1 MAGRSRASTVTC
13 TESEAAELSG
23 HLEELRSNFVQTDGP
38 QLLQELYAS
47 INATHCIRQSFR
59 ESLNPNRIRDAFRH
73 LNGFPKT
80 LGAFRSAFECLRQLE
95 KGSDTL
101 QTIIDLFQSLF
112 GLLTGALQDH
122 WGNRKYFRKRVN
134 EGGWDALRNILGKAL
149 QVEDLD
155 RRRALMERL
164 LGGLF
169 ACALEDDTLNGLFS
183 TLRRRLGSGSD
194 QHANAKGNGSEKP
207 SPVAPGVKDA
217 AHAEDII
224 KEALGPRAYAHN
236 PEAISVAFELWL
248 HIARISMEES
258 HTADPI
264 APQLPIVGNCVAELS
279 THCLVGLHGARVLQV
294 VIPAFIDSP
303 FDKQYVEQLRK
314 MALALLAVGV
324 TDLNDAHFLYR
335 SASSSPMVAGLLQ
348 DALKEPQVPPCIHFD
363 LSLHGYASIELPDI
377 GRTFPPVTS
386 SAGYTLSLWLQV
398 VRFDPESHTTLFGA
412 FDSSQTCFVL
422 VYLEKDTHNLILQ
435 TSVTASRPSVRFKS
449 FAFKA
454 ERWYHLCLVHRRP
467 KTTTSSRASLFIDGE
482 FVEQVKAQYP
492 SSPQTAS
499 PGSSSPELPSASRK
513 YKPVQ
518 AFLGTLQ
525 DLATKIGRSV
535 VSSQWR
541 LASAYLF
548 NDTLSD
554 DLIAVHKQLG
564 PRYHGNYQDC
574 LGSFQTYEA
583 SAALNL
589 RNESLHPGKE
599 EKSEIVAAI
608 RSKASLLLPETRIL
622 LNFSPMMVLDD
633 DERNNIDETQLV
645 KALSKS
651 AAKNLRIV
659 TRGGRTVI
667 VINGAVPSVNE
678 ALLKPNGFAVLTGE
692 PAIVIPQSLDEA
704 AWRIGGCAPVGLALV
719 ESASTREDLI
729 RALEILLS
737 SIEDS
742 WRNSEAMERENG
754 FGVLASLLTAKLDDA
769 YAGSAMQTLR
779 IILTPKE
786 REELSFEVLSVL
798 LKFMGY
804 KKESPADSVI
814 NNPLAY
820 RILIVD
826 LEIWRSSSPKVQE
839 LYYEQYSTFG
849 MGSKHRLFNAKRL
862 ARMRILKKWLDA
874 LKNETLYAETFEYF
888 LMAFRSVLTV
898 SLSADSLRNLALF
911 VTYAMHT
918 PKENASQLSRAAKS
932 VRRPQQSLHTPPR
945 RSTTSSTSPSRGD
958 SRLGTS
964 RALTRAEIGVRV
976 LEMYADMLCQKDLS
990 NIKKFARTV
999 TNKWL
1004 LHLLADDNPSVVILA
1019 TKILARV
1026 LVTNG
1031 SGYVEKFNDKTGGF
1045 ITMRYRLKRWWNKTA
1060 LWTICFSILFGQD
1073 VANIDLARP
1082 FDLYNLLATFAA
1094 DNTAKVATP
1103 QILPVLTAM
1112 LQNGLKSITKDQ
1124 EDPESP
1130 VGEKSNGSSAT
1141 GTDVEQDAVQQRNQ
1155 LASLKK
1161 ELTTMRRPKFHAQRL
1176 EESAKTLHVVTRF
1189 LADMHSKYQDFRDF
1203 TVASPY
1209 VQELLFLLFPVI
1221 VSSDTVSPETELH
1234 SRDSSLTFNGNDV
1247 IIRPLSQM
1255 SMKAAP
1261 IVRTTS
1267 IEEPSSP
1274 KASKAQPLKRGS
1286 SYILVTSEQSQYQPS
1301 PARLHPVI
1309 SPKDKPAVQLSVSN
1323 SLVEEILEI
1332 LIAVFSDQ
1340 ILSRKEFPGIGL
1352 FMKVPAGF
1360 QEHQA
1365 YFESFILR
1373 NTVSSLNNTIQLNQ
1387 KLLWEPR
1394 VLTNLARFAT
1404 HLGEAVYEGW
1414 FIDGAE
1420 VVLDFLC
1427 GLLEYLQRPDIMQ
1440 LKSVRLCSEI
1450 VATVR
1455 TVISRIVLLRLSESD
1470 ESRAEPSTVAFL
1482 NKITYWQT
1490 VLFAP
1495 QPTQESFLRLLC
1507 YLLYTKLMSVS
1518 EPVREVAANIW
1529 RTLLVQ
1535 RPDEAASV
1543 LYRMMNEENKHLTRG
1558 FQKILELDNAA
1569 FLGWIDD
1576 HRSDLDAIFF
1586 GSLASFWEDFVSTEN
1601 RRTEESAKARVL
1613 KRRERLRVWVT
1624 DDLNKEDV
1632 IRRHEISSDHWRS
1645 NIYASENL
1653 KRQRAL
1659 QDQQDTLNFNL
1670 SSWTTMMQQLHRPCG
1685 VFDEGAA
1692 PRWQLDLTEG
1702 RNRMRLRMIPDR
1714 NAHLHSYHAK
1724 GTSSR
1729 DTKPKRLLLDVR
1741 EKTLGKISTPIAP
1754 SPIVQNNSESV
1765 MSAASPGTPANTAS
1779 LDETTEA
1786 DDGFEMVDDPSEG
1799 NDTYEDKNRK
1809 VMRSLQRG
1817 DQVEHV
1823 HNISRIIGLE
1833 AREGLLI
1840 TGKKALYLIDNFFQ
1854 RSDGEIVDAWQAPP
1868 EERDSY
1874 MQMISGR
1881 EIGESSSR
1889 PSNNDHET
1897 RSWLWEDV
1905 LSISKRRFLFRDV
1918 GIEVFF
1924 VDGRSYLLT
1933 ILSPKLRDELFQSL
1947 QAKAHNAANGSPAI
1961 GPEDLWRMESLRTPD
1976 DNPQSLGSKFTN
1988 VFSQASSNPATKK
2001 WVKGEMS
2008 NFHYLMLVN
2017 TMAGRT
2023 FNDLTQYPVFPW
2035 VLADYASEELDLTN
2049 PRSFRDLSKP
2059 MGCQNPERQAEFR
2072 DRYQS
2077 FAEMGDHNSPPF
2089 HYGTHYSSAMI
2100 VTSYLIRMQ
2109 PFVQSYLLLQGGS
2122 FDHPDRLFYSI
2133 EKAWASASRDNM
2145 TDVRELIP
2153 EFYYLPDFLLN
2164 SNGYEFGS
2172 RQGSGGAIDTVVLP
2186 PWAKGD
2192 PKIFIAKHREAL
2204 ESDYVSK
2211 HLHQWIDLVF
2221 GHKQRGEAALE
2232 ATNVFHHLSYRG
2244 AKNLDEIND
2253 PVERLA
2259 TIGIIHNFGQTPHQ
2273 VFQRG
2278 HPQREDAKHKQKR
2291 LDTLANSLTRL
2302 PFPLLESQDRIASLL
2317 YSVKQDRL
2325 LCSGAFRLNIPPNC
2339 DKYMEWGFID
2349 GSVRFYAA
2357 DSKKLI
2363 GLFEHIHQGQLSSAL
2378 FVDSRTLVTAGTD
2391 CTISIWQV
2399 VSASKTVDLNP
2410 RACLFGHRTSVT
2422 TLAASRS
2429 FSTLLSASSDG
2440 QVILW
2445 DLNRLDLVR
2454 VMATGAPVECARIND
2469 VSGIIMLCRGPEV
2482 ALFTLNGDL
2491 LLEQHICAEGDEM
2504 ITACAFYEGAG
2515 NEYLQQ
2521 NLVFTGH
2528 RRGLVNIWNMAI
2540 HEGKFH
2546 LDHVKRLNHMDPA
2559 GFNFSASI
2567 TCILPMPLV
2576 LYTGDEDGRV

>member
-1 MAGRSRASTVTC
+1 
-13 TESEAAELSG
+13 
-23 HLEELRSNFVQTDGP
+23 
-38 QLLQELYAS
+38 
-47 INATHCIRQSFR
+47 
-59 ESLNPNRIRDAFRH
+59 
-73 LNGFPKT
+73 
-80 LGAFRSAFECLRQLE
+80 
-95 KGSDTL
+95 
-101 QTIIDLFQSLF
+101 
-112 GLLTGALQDH
+112 
-122 WGNRKYFRKRVN
+122 
-134 EGGWDALRNILGKAL
+134 
-149 QVEDLD
+149 
-155 RRRALMERL
+155 
-164 LGGLF
+164 
-169 ACALEDDTLNGLFS
+169 
-183 TLRRRLGSGSD
+183 
-194 QHANAKGNGSEKP
+194 
-207 SPVAPGVKDA
+207 
-217 AHAEDII
+217 
-224 KEALGPRAYAHN
+224 
-236 PEAISVAFELWL
+236 
-248 HIARISMEES
+248 
-258 HTADPI
+258 
-264 APQLPIVGNCVAELS
+264 
-279 THCLVGLHGARVLQV
+279 
-294 VIPAFIDSP
+294 
-303 FDKQYVEQLRK
+303 
-314 MALALLAVGV
+314 
-324 TDLNDAHFLYR
+324 
-335 SASSSPMVAGLLQ
+335 
-348 DALKEPQVPPCIHFD
+348 
-363 LSLHGYASIELPDI
+363 
-377 GRTFPPVTS
+377 
-386 SAGYTLSLWLQV
+386 
-398 VRFDPESHTTLFGA
+398 
-412 FDSSQTCFVL
+412 
-422 VYLEKDTHNLILQ
+422 
-435 TSVTASRPSVRFKS
+435 
-449 FAFKA
+449 
-454 ERWYHLCLVHRRP
+454 
-467 KTTTSSRASLFIDGE
+467 
-482 FVEQVKAQYP
+482 
-492 SSPQTAS
+492 
-499 PGSSSPELPSASRK
+499 
-513 YKPVQ
+513 
-518 AFLGTLQ
+518 
-525 DLATKIGRSV
+525 
-535 VSSQWR
+535 
-541 LASAYLF
+541 
-548 NDTLSD
+548 
-554 DLIAVHKQLG
+554 
-564 PRYHGNYQDC
+564 
-574 LGSFQTYEA
+574 
-583 SAALNL
+583 
-589 RNESLHPGKE
+589 
-599 EKSEIVAAI
+599 
-608 RSKASLLLPETRIL
+608 
-622 LNFSPMMVLDD
+622 
-633 DERNNIDETQLV
+633 
-645 KALSKS
+645 
-651 AAKNLRIV
+651 
-659 TRGGRTVI
+659 
-667 VINGAVPSVNE
+667 
-678 ALLKPNGFAVLTGE
+678 
-692 PAIVIPQSLDEA
+692 
-704 AWRIGGCAPVGLALV
+704 
-719 ESASTREDLI
+719 
-729 RALEILLS
+729 
-737 SIEDS
+737 
-742 WRNSEAMERENG
+742 
-754 FGVLASLLTAKLDDA
+754 
-769 YAGSAMQTLR
+769 
-779 IILTPKE
+779 
-786 REELSFEVLSVL
+786 
-798 LKFMGY
+798 
-804 KKESPADSVI
+804 
-814 NNPLAY
+814 
-820 RILIVD
+820 
-826 LEIWRSSSPKVQE
+826 
-839 LYYEQYSTFG
+839 
-849 MGSKHRLFNAKRL
+849 
-862 ARMRILKKWLDA
+862 
-874 LKNETLYAETFEYF
+874 
-888 LMAFRSVLTV
+888 
-898 SLSADSLRNLALF
+898 
-911 VTYAMHT
+911 
-918 PKENASQLSRAAKS
+918 
-932 VRRPQQSLHTPPR
+932 
-945 RSTTSSTSPSRGD
+945 
-958 SRLGTS
+958 
-964 RALTRAEIGVRV
+964 
-976 LEMYADMLCQKDLS
+976 
-990 NIKKFARTV
+990 
-999 TNKWL
+999 
-1004 LHLLADDNPSVVILA
+1004 
-1019 TKILARV
+1019 
-1026 LVTNG
+1026 
-1031 SGYVEKFNDKTGGF
+1031 
-1045 ITMRYRLKRWWNKTA
+1045 
-1060 LWTICFSILFGQD
+1060 
-1073 VANIDLARP
+1073 
-1082 FDLYNLLATFAA
+1082 
-1094 DNTAKVATP
+1094 
-1103 QILPVLTAM
+1103 
-1112 LQNGLKSITKDQ
+1112 
-1124 EDPESP
+1124 
-1130 VGEKSNGSSAT
+1130 
-1141 GTDVEQDAVQQRNQ
+1141 
-1155 LASLKK
+1155 
-1161 ELTTMRRPKFHAQRL
+1161 
-1176 EESAKTLHVVTRF
+1176 
-1189 LADMHSKYQDFRDF
+1189 MHSKYQGFRDF
-1203 TVASPY
+1203 AITSPY
-1209 VQELLFLLFPVI
+1209 VQELLFLLFPII

-1274 KASKAQPLKRGS
+1274 RASKVQPLKRGS
-1286 SYILVTSEQSQYQPS
+1286 SYILVTSEQSQFQPS
-1301 PARLHPVI
+1301 PARLQPVI

-1340 ILSRKEFPGIGL
+1340 ILSRKEFQGIGL
-1352 FMKVPAGF
+1352 FMKVPPGF

-1373 NTVSSLNNTIQLNQ
+1373 NTISCLNNTIQLNQ

-1450 VATVR
+1450 VASMR

-1470 ESRAEPSTVAFL
+1470 ESRAEPRTVAFL

-1558 FQKILELDNAA
+1558 FQKILELDNAS

-1613 KRRERLRVWVT
+1613 KRRERLRLWVT

-1670 SSWTTMMQQLHRPCG
+1670 SSWTTMTQQLHRPCG
-1685 VFDEGAA
+1685 VLDEGAT
-1692 PRWQLDLTEG
+1692 PKWQLDLTEG
-1702 RNRMRLRMIPDR
+1702 RNRMRLRIIPDR
-1714 NAHLHSYHAK
+1714 NAHLHNYHAK
-1724 GTSSR
+1724 GASSR
-1729 DTKPKRLLLDVR
+1729 DSKPKRPLVDVR
-1741 EKTLGKISTPIAP
+1741 EKTLGRIHAPIAP
-1754 SPIVQNNSESV
+1754 SPIVQDDSESG
-1765 MSAASPGTPANTAS
+1765 MSATSSDPPAKTAS
-1779 LDETTEA
+1779 LDETTEV

-1799 NDTYEDKNRK
+1799 NDSYEDKNRK

-1881 EIGESSSR
+1881 EMGESTSR
-1889 PSNNDHET
+1889 PLNNEHET

-1947 QAKAHNAANGSPAI
+1947 QAKVHNAANGAPAI
-1961 GPEDLWRMESLRTPD
+1961 SPEDIWRMESLRTPD

-2001 WVKGEMS
+2001 WIKGEMS

-2023 FNDLTQYPVFPW
+2023 YNDLTQYPVFPW
-2035 VLADYASEELDLTN
+2035 VLADYTSEELDLTN

-2133 EKAWASASRDNM
+2133 EKAWTSASRDNM

-2164 SNGYEFGS
+2164 SNGYDFGS

-2204 ESDYVSK
+2204 ESEYVSK

-2278 HPQREDAKHKQKR
+2278 HPQRDDAKHKQKR

-2302 PFPLLESQDRIASLL
+2302 PFPLLGQPLKSCTGSWLTWLLESQDRIASLL

-2357 DSKKLI
+2357 DSKKVC
-2363 GLFEHIHQGQLSSAL
+2363 GALS
-2378 FVDSRTLVTAGTD
+2378 D
-2391 CTISIWQV
+2391 
-2399 VSASKTVDLNP
+2399 
-2410 RACLFGHRTSVT
+2410 
-2422 TLAASRS
+2422 
-2429 FSTLLSASSDG
+2429 
-2440 QVILW
+2440 
-2445 DLNRLDLVR
+2445 
-2454 VMATGAPVECARIND
+2454 
-2469 VSGIIMLCRGPEV
+2469 
-2482 ALFTLNGDL
+2482 
-2491 LLEQHICAEGDEM
+2491 
-2504 ITACAFYEGAG
+2504 
-2515 NEYLQQ
+2515 
-2521 NLVFTGH
+2521 
-2528 RRGLVNIWNMAI
+2528 
-2540 HEGKFH
+2540 
-2546 LDHVKRLNHMDPA
+2546 
-2559 GFNFSASI
+2559 
-2567 TCILPMPLV
+2567 
-2576 LYTGDEDGRV
+2576 

>member
-1 MAGRSRASTVTC
+1 M
-13 TESEAAELSG
+13 
-23 HLEELRSNFVQTDGP
+23 
-38 QLLQELYAS
+38 
-47 INATHCIRQSFR
+47 
-59 ESLNPNRIRDAFRH
+59 
-73 LNGFPKT
+73 
-80 LGAFRSAFECLRQLE
+80 
-95 KGSDTL
+95 
-101 QTIIDLFQSLF
+101 
-112 GLLTGALQDH
+112 
-122 WGNRKYFRKRVN
+122 
-134 EGGWDALRNILGKAL
+134 
-149 QVEDLD
+149 
-155 RRRALMERL
+155 
-164 LGGLF
+164 
-169 ACALEDDTLNGLFS
+169 
-183 TLRRRLGSGSD
+183 
-194 QHANAKGNGSEKP
+194 
-207 SPVAPGVKDA
+207 
-217 AHAEDII
+217 
-224 KEALGPRAYAHN
+224 
-236 PEAISVAFELWL
+236 
-248 HIARISMEES
+248 
-258 HTADPI
+258 
-264 APQLPIVGNCVAELS
+264 
-279 THCLVGLHGARVLQV
+279 
-294 VIPAFIDSP
+294 
-303 FDKQYVEQLRK
+303 
-314 MALALLAVGV
+314 
-324 TDLNDAHFLYR
+324 
-335 SASSSPMVAGLLQ
+335 
-348 DALKEPQVPPCIHFD
+348 
-363 LSLHGYASIELPDI
+363 
-377 GRTFPPVTS
+377 
-386 SAGYTLSLWLQV
+386 
-398 VRFDPESHTTLFGA
+398 
-412 FDSSQTCFVL
+412 
-422 VYLEKDTHNLILQ
+422 
-435 TSVTASRPSVRFKS
+435 
-449 FAFKA
+449 
-454 ERWYHLCLVHRRP
+454 
-467 KTTTSSRASLFIDGE
+467 
-482 FVEQVKAQYP
+482 
-492 SSPQTAS
+492 
-499 PGSSSPELPSASRK
+499 
-513 YKPVQ
+513 
-518 AFLGTLQ
+518 
-525 DLATKIGRSV
+525 
-535 VSSQWR
+535 
-541 LASAYLF
+541 
-548 NDTLSD
+548 
-554 DLIAVHKQLG
+554 
-564 PRYHGNYQDC
+564 
-574 LGSFQTYEA
+574 
-583 SAALNL
+583 
-589 RNESLHPGKE
+589 
-599 EKSEIVAAI
+599 
-608 RSKASLLLPETRIL
+608 
-622 LNFSPMMVLDD
+622 
-633 DERNNIDETQLV
+633 
-645 KALSKS
+645 
-651 AAKNLRIV
+651 
-659 TRGGRTVI
+659 
-667 VINGAVPSVNE
+667 
-678 ALLKPNGFAVLTGE
+678 
-692 PAIVIPQSLDEA
+692 
-704 AWRIGGCAPVGLALV
+704 
-719 ESASTREDLI
+719 
-729 RALEILLS
+729 
-737 SIEDS
+737 
-742 WRNSEAMERENG
+742 
-754 FGVLASLLTAKLDDA
+754 
-769 YAGSAMQTLR
+769 
-779 IILTPKE
+779 
-786 REELSFEVLSVL
+786 
-798 LKFMGY
+798 
-804 KKESPADSVI
+804 
-814 NNPLAY
+814 
-820 RILIVD
+820 
-826 LEIWRSSSPKVQE
+826 
-839 LYYEQYSTFG
+839 
-849 MGSKHRLFNAKRL
+849 
-862 ARMRILKKWLDA
+862 
-874 LKNETLYAETFEYF
+874 
-888 LMAFRSVLTV
+888 
-898 SLSADSLRNLALF
+898 
-911 VTYAMHT
+911 
-918 PKENASQLSRAAKS
+918 
-932 VRRPQQSLHTPPR
+932 
-945 RSTTSSTSPSRGD
+945 
-958 SRLGTS
+958 
-964 RALTRAEIGVRV
+964 
-976 LEMYADMLCQKDLS
+976 
-990 NIKKFARTV
+990 
-999 TNKWL
+999 
-1004 LHLLADDNPSVVILA
+1004 ILA

-1031 SGYVEKFNDKTGGF
+1031 PGYVEKFTDKTGGF
-1045 ITMRYRLKRWWNKTA
+1045 ITMRYRLKRWWNKTI
-1060 LWTICFSILFGQD
+1060 LWTISFAILFGLD
-1073 VANIDLARP
+1073 VANIDLTRP

-1094 DNTAKVATP
+1094 DNTTKVANP

-1130 VGEKSNGSSAT
+1130 LTEKSNGSSAT
-1141 GTDVEQDAVQQRNQ
+1141 GTDVEQDAVQQGIQ

-1161 ELTTMRRPKFHAQRL
+1161 ELSTMRKSGQGSESYVCRLAIGRSKFYTQRI
-1176 EESAKTLHVVTRF
+1176 EESARTLHIVTRF
-1189 LADMHSKYQDFRDF
+1189 LADMHSKSQGFRDF
-1203 TVASPY
+1203 TIASPY
-1209 VQELLFLLFPVI
+1209 VQELLFLLFPII

-1274 KASKAQPLKRGS
+1274 RASKAQPLKRGS
-1286 SYILVTSEQSQYQPS
+1286 SYILVTSEQSRFQPS

-1332 LIAVFSDQ
+1332 LIAVFADQ
-1340 ILSRKEFPGIGL
+1340 ILSRKEFQGIGL
-1352 FMKVPAGF
+1352 FMKVPPGF

-1394 VLTNLARFAT
+1394 VLTNLSRFAT

-1427 GLLEYLQRPDIMQ
+1427 GLLEYLQRPDIME

-1450 VATVR
+1450 VVAMR
-1455 TVISRIVLLRLSESD
+1455 TVVSRIVLLRLSESD
-1470 ESRAEPSTVAFL
+1470 ESRAERVTVAFL

-1495 QPTQESFLRLLC
+1495 QPTQESFLKLLC
-1507 YLLYTKLMSVS
+1507 YLLYTKLMSES

-1558 FQKILELDNAA
+1558 FQKILELDNAS

-1586 GSLASFWEDFVSTEN
+1586 GSLASFWEDFVSMEN

-1613 KRRERLRVWVT
+1613 KRRERLRGWVT
-1624 DDLNKEDV
+1624 DDLNREDV

-1670 SSWTTMMQQLHRPCG
+1670 SSWTTMTQQLHRPCG
-1685 VFDEGAA
+1685 VLDEGTA
-1692 PRWQLDLTEG
+1692 PKWQLDLTEG
-1702 RNRMRLRMIPDR
+1702 RNRMRLRLIPDR
-1714 NAHLHSYHAK
+1714 NAHLHNYHAK
-1724 GTSSR
+1724 GAPNK
-1729 DTKPKRLLLDVR
+1729 DIKPKRLQVDVR
-1741 EKTLGKISTPIAP
+1741 DKTLGRINAPIAP
-1754 SPIVQNNSESV
+1754 SLIVQNHSESG
-1765 MSAASPGTPANTAS
+1765 MSAASAGAPVKTDS
-1779 LDETTEA
+1779 LDETTEV

-1799 NDTYEDKNRK
+1799 NDSYEDKNRK
-1809 VMRSLQRG
+1809 VMRSLERG

-1881 EIGESSSR
+1881 EIGESLSR

-1947 QAKAHNAANGSPAI
+1947 QAKAHSAANSLPAI
-1961 GPEDLWRMESLRTPD
+1961 SPEDLWRMESLRTPD

-1988 VFSQASSNPATKK
+1988 VFSHASSNPATKK

-2035 VLADYASEELDLTN
+2035 VLADYTSDELDLTN

-2122 FDHPDRLFYSI
+2122 FDHPDRLFYSV

-2164 SNGYEFGS
+2164 SNGYDFGS
-2172 RQGSGGAIDTVVLP
+2172 RQGSGGAIDTVALP

-2204 ESDYVSK
+2204 ESDHVSK
-2211 HLHQWIDLVF
+2211 NLHQWIDLVF

-2302 PFPLLESQDRIASLL
+2302 PFPLLGQSFKSRIGSWLTWPLESQDRIASLL

-2325 LCSGAFRLNIPPNC
+2325 LCSSTFRLNIPPNC

-2357 DSKKLI
+2357 DSKKV
-2363 GLFEHIHQGQLSSAL
+2363 G
-2378 FVDSRTLVTAGTD
+2378 
-2391 CTISIWQV
+2391 
-2399 VSASKTVDLNP
+2399 
-2410 RACLFGHRTSVT
+2410 
-2422 TLAASRS
+2422 
-2429 FSTLLSASSDG
+2429 
-2440 QVILW
+2440 
-2445 DLNRLDLVR
+2445 
-2454 VMATGAPVECARIND
+2454 
-2469 VSGIIMLCRGPEV
+2469 
-2482 ALFTLNGDL
+2482 
-2491 LLEQHICAEGDEM
+2491 
-2504 ITACAFYEGAG
+2504 
-2515 NEYLQQ
+2515 
-2521 NLVFTGH
+2521 
-2528 RRGLVNIWNMAI
+2528 
-2540 HEGKFH
+2540 
-2546 LDHVKRLNHMDPA
+2546 
-2559 GFNFSASI
+2559 
-2567 TCILPMPLV
+2567 
-2576 LYTGDEDGRV
+2576 